1 MNSEDNCDKYQRW
14 ARRLPQL
21 FWWKLLWW
29 KCCQRWARRLPRGGR
44 LSGCSVSQTGFFLFI
59 ITMMMMMIHFD
70 LKGLTMMVMIFAKLA
85 DLILKCIFCWW
96 QSFCWEWR
104 QWCWCSSAKSWW
116 WEVLPRRRDHPNVR
130 LQGRGTG
137 SIQIIMKGPK
147 RKTRVVK
154 KSGSVQKWGKPKFY
168 LFEGSSNENT

>member
-1 MNSEDNCDKYQRW
+1 MNSEDNYDKYERW
-14 ARRLPQL
+14 AWCLTQL

-29 KCCQRWARRLPRGGR
+29 NCCQRWARRLPRGGR
-44 LSGCSVSQTGFFLFI
+44 LSGCSVSQTGSFLFI

-116 WEVLPRRRDHPNVR
+116 WEVLQRRRDHPNVR